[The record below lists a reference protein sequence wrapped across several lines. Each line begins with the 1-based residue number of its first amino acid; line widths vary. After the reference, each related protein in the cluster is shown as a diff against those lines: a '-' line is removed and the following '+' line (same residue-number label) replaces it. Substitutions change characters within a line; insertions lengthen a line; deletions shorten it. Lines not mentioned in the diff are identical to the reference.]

1 MNWKPNTGTRPKELK
16 DSDKVHVRLR
26 NGMERGSW
34 QVQTSQQHKIRWSQS
49 GHDFDVMEWAK
60 A

>member
-1 MNWKPNTGTRPKELK
+1 MTYPAKRKRSNT
-16 DSDKVHVRLR
+16 KVHVRLR